1 MFGAIT
7 QEQLTNI
14 SNSVM
19 ASCQRV
25 TPEKSKLIDNQIS
38 DILKSFPDLADQ
50 AMIQQQLV
58 TAATASGDVSCLQ
71 DVQRPFL
78 SAQAQPSKLK
88 KLLTSPVFWG
98 ISMGLGGI
106 AAGVFIGRSI
116 KLPKRR

>member
-19 ASCQRV
+19 ASCLR
-25 TPEKSKLIDNQIS
+25 TTSEKSELIDNQIS

-50 AMIQQQLV
+50 ALIQQQLV
-58 TAATASGDVSCLQ
+58 TAATASGDVACLQ

-78 SAQAQPSKLK
+78 SAQATPSKLK
-88 KLLTSPVFWG
+88 KFFTSPVFWG
-98 ISMGLGGI
+98 ISMGLGGV
-106 AAGVFIGRSI
+106 AAGVFIGRSF
-116 KLPKRR
+116 KPAKRR

>member
-19 ASCQRV
+19 ASCQRI

-38 DILKSFPDLADQ
+38 EILKSFPDLADQ
-50 AMIQQQLV
+50 ALIQQQLV

-78 SAQAQPSKLK
+78 TATVPPSKLK
-88 KLLTSPVFWG
+88 KFFTSPVFWG
-98 ISMGLGGI
+98 IGMGFAGI
-106 AAGVFIGRSI
+106 AAGVFIGRSFKPI
-116 KLPKRR
+116 KRR